1 MQITIL
7 ILVYIVFFCDIMDVV
22 SEKGSNLL
30 LTGALV
36 TLLSWEVSTPWGI
49 VMCCVSSVLVLYAIV
64 KE

>member
-7 ILVYIVFFCDIMDVV
+7 ILVYIIFFFDIIDVFLK
-22 SEKGSNLL
+22 EGSSILI
-30 LTGALV
+30 TSALV
-36 TLLSWEVSTPWGI
+36 TLLSWEISTPWGI